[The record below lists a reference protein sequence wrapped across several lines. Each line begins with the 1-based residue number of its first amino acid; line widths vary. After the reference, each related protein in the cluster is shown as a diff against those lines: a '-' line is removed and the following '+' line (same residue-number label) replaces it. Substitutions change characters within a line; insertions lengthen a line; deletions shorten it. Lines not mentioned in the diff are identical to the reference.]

1 MLDPAA
7 AGASARSSLVWKA
20 DDPRVY
26 DEAEVSAAVAAVR
39 DAMRSPEEVVRGS
52 PKMVVAVATVAVT
65 N

>member
-1 MLDPAA
+1 
-7 AGASARSSLVWKA
+7 VWKA